1 MPGYQKH
8 SAFIHRLLLVIGDCY
23 RGSLVFVAPA
33 AVCIA
38 VSGTWDS
45 RSNISKT
52 HIEYRL
58 DRYGKDAGIDEE
70 LKKLKYV
77 EVFKKTGWSHDSV
90 QKIVDILEE
99 NHRQD

>member
-1 MPGYQKH
+1 M
-8 SAFIHRLLLVIGDCY
+8 
-23 RGSLVFVAPA
+23 FVAPA

-38 VSGTWDS
+38 ISRTWDS

-58 DRYGKDAGIDEE
+58 DRYGKDAGVDEE

-77 EVFKKTGWSHDSV
+77 EVFKKTGWSQDLV

>member
-1 MPGYQKH
+1 
-8 SAFIHRLLLVIGDCY
+8 
-23 RGSLVFVAPA
+23 VFVAPA

-38 VSGTWDS
+38 VSGTWVS

-58 DRYGKDAGIDEE
+58 DRHVKDAGVDEE
-70 LKKLKYV
+70 LMKLRYA

>member
-1 MPGYQKH
+1 MWRP
-8 SAFIHRLLLVIGDCY
+8 LLYALLY
-23 RGSLVFVAPA
+23 PEL
-33 AVCIA
+33 
-38 VSGTWDS
+38 GTP

-58 DRYGKDAGIDEE
+58 DRYGKDAGVDEE

-77 EVFKKTGWSHDSV
+77 EVFKKTGWSHDLV

>member
-1 MPGYQKH
+1 M
-8 SAFIHRLLLVIGDCY
+8 
-23 RGSLVFVAPA
+23 FVAPT

-58 DRYGKDAGIDEE
+58 DRYGKDAGVDEE
-70 LKKLKYV
+70 AKEIKVMSKYSRKQV
-77 EVFKKTGWSHDSV
+77 GVMIQSRK
-90 QKIVDILEE
+90 
-99 NHRQD
+99 